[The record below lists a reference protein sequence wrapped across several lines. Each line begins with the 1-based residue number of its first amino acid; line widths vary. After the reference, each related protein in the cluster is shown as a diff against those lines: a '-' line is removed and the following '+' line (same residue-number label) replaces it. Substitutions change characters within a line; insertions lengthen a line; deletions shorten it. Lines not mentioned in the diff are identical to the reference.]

1 MAQLVQYIKYLFD
14 VTDRQI
20 DFRMFRQ
27 EQYDDF
33 GLNLH
38 NPDHPIYNELG
49 WTSNHA
55 DMVEEYFMK
64 EEENKKWQSPSAEF
78 QWQIKF
84 DISAYPNVQHN

>member
-1 MAQLVQYIKYLFD
+1 MNCFMHVVTSFFKRRPQDLPAHPMAQLVQYIKYLFD

-20 DFRMFRQ
+20 DFRMFCQ

-64 EEENKKWQSPSAEF
+64 EEENKK
-78 QWQIKF
+78 
-84 DISAYPNVQHN
+84 